1 MEMSRDRC
9 NRRCNHAPCR
19 QLKASGFTANR
30 PRHATRRSCPA
41 PHRFFRGA
49 PGLNNWNLAL
59 HKSTSIREGTTLQT
73 RADFFNAFSHEQF
86 ANPNRVLSNS
96 RFGVIGSRA

>member
-1 MEMSRDRC
+1 MQPPVQPCAVSSAQGVGLHRPSAAARDAPLLPRSASFLP
-9 NRRCNHAPCR
+9 RR
-19 QLKASGFTANR
+19 
-30 PRHATRRSCPA
+30 
-41 PHRFFRGA
+41 

-73 RADFFNAFSHEQF
+73 RAEFFNAFSHEQF